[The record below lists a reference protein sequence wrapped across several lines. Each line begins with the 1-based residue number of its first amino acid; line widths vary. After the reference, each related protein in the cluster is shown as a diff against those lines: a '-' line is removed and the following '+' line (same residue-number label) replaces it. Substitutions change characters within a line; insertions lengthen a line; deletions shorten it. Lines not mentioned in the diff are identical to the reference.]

1 VKNRRFGILV
11 YLFSAVMC
19 ATGMMTG
26 CRGFLPASGPSTKQ
40 VEAVA
45 TKQPVTGIQIVD
57 ISDEVARKLLA
68 SQKQS
73 LFSETLGK
81 SSRISYVVGAGDTVE
96 VSVWEAPPATLFGA
110 TGIDVRGGPMTSRV
124 TTFPE
129 QMVSSAGSI
138 TIPFAGNIP
147 AAGHTL
153 SEIGTEI
160 ARQLQGKANQPQVLV
175 RLTRNASTNV
185 TVVGEVAKSTRMPL
199 TPRGERLLDALAAA
213 GGVKQPVG
221 KMTMQVTRASKTYAL
236 PLQTIIRDPQQNILL
251 HPGDVITALY
261 QPLSFTILGATGKNE
276 EVNFEAQGI
285 SLAQGLARAG
295 GLQDS
300 RSDAR
305 GVFIFRFESAN
316 TLDWPLQPLRTTPD
330 GKVPVIFRADLSD
343 PATFFAAQ
351 NFLVKDKD
359 LLYVSN
365 ASAVEL
371 QKFLNLLL
379 TVAYPGLTGLAVA
392 SGL

>member
-1 VKNRRFGILV
+1 ME
-11 YLFSAVMC
+11 A
-19 ATGMMTG
+19 A
-26 CRGFLPASGPSTKQ
+26 AS
-40 VEAVA
+40 
-45 TKQPVTGIQIVD
+45 KQPVTGIQIVD

-73 LFSETLGK
+73 LFSETLGT
-81 SSRISYVVGAGDTVE
+81 SSRIGYVVGAGDTVE

-110 TGIDVRGGPMTSRV
+110 TGVDVRSGPMTSRV

-153 SEIGTEI
+153 SEIETEI
-160 ARQLQGKANQPQVLV
+160 ARRLQGKANQPQVLV

-199 TPRGERLLDALAAA
+199 TPRRERLLDALAAA

-221 KMTMQVTRASKTYAL
+221 KMTMQVTRDNKTYAL
-236 PLQTIIRDPQQNILL
+236 PLQTIIRDPQQNIML

-261 QPLSFTILGATGKNE
+261 QPLSFTVLGATGKNE

-295 GLQDS
+295 GLQDN

-316 TLDWPLQPLRTTPD
+316 ALDWPLQPLRTTPD
-330 GKVPVIFRADLSD
+330 GKVPVIYRADLSD

-359 LLYVSN
+359 LMYVAN
-365 ASAVEL
+365 ATCGRIAEVS
-371 QKFLNLLL
+371 
-379 TVAYPGLTGLAVA
+379 
-392 SGL
+392 